1 MQRRPEVSLRA
12 PGVTT
17 LEQVQRGSTAPCRL
31 FWHRGYGSVL
41 AEAALTVAGV
51 PFEKVEV
58 DMDGPRSELRAH
70 NPLGQ
75 LPTLLL
81 PDGEVLTESLAI
93 VLWLSELAP
102 AAELAPPPGHPL
114 RPRFLRWLTFLVAAV
129 YPTFTFGD
137 DPARFCD
144 RPDSLRER
152 VLAHRQAL
160 WRQVEQAASAPWF
173 LGETWSALDLYVCAM
188 TQWGP
193 GPAWFAEHAPR
204 LTAIARACRGRPEL
218 APVWQANFGAA

>member
-1 MQRRPEVSLRA
+1 MKPGSLEPSSARR
-12 PGVTT
+12 TT
-17 LEQVQRGSTAPCRL
+17 ALPCKL

-51 PFEKVEV
+51 RFEKLEV
-58 DMDGPRSELRAH
+58 DMDGPRSELRAK

-81 PDGEVLTESLAI
+81 PDGEVMTESLAI
-93 VLWLSELAP
+93 VLWASELAP
-102 AAELAPPPGHPL
+102 DAGLAPPPGHPL
-114 RPRFLRWLTFLVAAV
+114 RPKFLRWLTFLVAAV

-144 RPDSLRER
+144 RPDSLREH
-152 VLAHRQAL
+152 VVAHRKAL
-160 WRQVEQAASAPWF
+160 WQQVEAAATGPWF
-173 LGETWSALDLYVCAM
+173 LGETWSALDLYLCVM

-204 LTAIARACRGRPEL
+204 LTAIAKACRARPEL
-218 APVWQANFGAA
+218 AAVWEANFGAS